1 MSVAPVLRD
10 GVRLR
15 TRYIDDALR
24 EAVKGGFDQF
34 VLLGAGF
41 DARALRMPELA
52 PKRVF
57 EIDAPS
63 RWNASARSSTVRA

>member
-1 MSVAPVLRD
+1 
-10 GVRLR
+10 
-15 TRYIDDALR
+15 LR